1 MTRMNAVT
9 NRDEMVLEAVT
20 KGKEVYRAAFEMSG
34 EAQSII
40 SPDLNILRANHE
52 FCRVTGYHET
62 ELTGLNVRGLLDPAD
77 TPVACP
83 TEGELSVIDVR
94 FIHKNGAVR
103 KGRFRHRLIEDD
115 IELPFCML
123 MTLEDVTDSAVPAE
137 AARMYDRLYRYV
149 IDESTDSIAFLDRDG
164 QVLFMNG
171 AGLAGLGASPGALS
185 VHCHYAELWNG
196 IHGLA
201 ARAAVKLASN
211 GSTARFEAIN
221 AEHEAPRWWEVR
233 IVPIQ
238 DGDEGV
244 TMLVAVSREIT
255 ALRKEEDL
263 RRELEKRLTSE
274 TAPDASNARGT
285 CIAESVI
292 NHDRSRTD

>member
-1 MTRMNAVT
+1 MTRMNALIG
-9 NRDEMVLEAVT
+9 RDEMVLEAVT

-34 EAQSII
+34 EAQSIV
-40 SPDLNILRANHE
+40 SPDLHILRANHE
-52 FCRVTGYHET
+52 FCRITGYSET

-77 TPVACP
+77 TPAAGP
-83 TEGELSVIDVR
+83 NEGELSVIDVR

-123 MTLEDVTDSAVPAE
+123 MTLEDVTDSGAPAE
-137 AARMYDRLYRYV
+137 AARMYERLYRHV

-171 AGLAGLGASPGALS
+171 AGLAGLGASSGPSS
-185 VHCHYAELWNG
+185 VRCHYADLWDG
-196 IHGLA
+196 IHSVA
-201 ARAAVKLASN
+201 VRAAVKLASN
-211 GSTARFEAIN
+211 GSPARFEAFN
-221 AEHEAPRWWEVR
+221 GEQEAPRWWEMR
-233 IVPIQ
+233 INPIQ
-238 DGDEGV
+238 DGDAGI

-263 RRELEKRLTSE
+263 RRELEKRLE
-274 TAPDASNARGT
+274 PEPVDGALKARGT

-292 NHDRSRTD
+292 NHDRSRID